1 MSKPRLS
8 LKGRLIAITL
18 LAMSALLVL
27 FTFVL
32 VDTRADWMHAKQEK
46 LRHLVESAHGVA
58 AFFEGVEREGRLSRA
73 DAQAAAMTAI
83 RAMRY
88 DKVEYFWIN
97 DLGKPVPKM
106 VMHPT
111 VPALNG
117 KVLDAERFNK
127 AVSAQEGTDGKKVS
141 LDRKNLFIAFNDVV
155 EKAGHGYVEYL
166 WPKPKASGGVT
177 DELFPKL
184 SYVKKYEPW
193 GWVIGSGVYIDDV
206 DAAFK
211 AHAINFLIWSL
222 VIGGVII
229 VPLVLLH
236 RNLSQL
242 LGGEPQEAVDAARR
256 IAAGDLGVHIASDG
270 NGDSLMAA
278 MGHMQD
284 SLRTMISEVTS
295 QAAQLSGNAELMMYA
310 AETISSRSQSQS
322 EAAQDI
328 AAAIE
333 EMSASIDQIAHNAGD
348 AHGIAAGAGSLA
360 DEGGTVIQEA
370 SGEIH
375 RLSAAV
381 QASSAQIQELERHA
395 NDITSIVN
403 TIKEIADQTNLLAL
417 NAAIEAARAGE
428 QGRGFAVVADEVRK
442 LSERTSASTSEI
454 ASMIARIQT
463 GTHEAVAS
471 MTEGEA
477 QATQGVALAGRA
489 GDAIG
494 QIRDSAQQVT
504 SVVTAITDAIRQQ
517 SAASGEIATRVERI
531 AQMTEE
537 GAEEATRTLDAAREL
552 QEMSQVLHSSVSR
565 FSLG

>member
-1 MSKPRLS
+1 MEKPRLS
-8 LKGRLIAITL
+8 LKGRLVAMTL
-18 LAMSALLVL
+18 LVMSALLVL
-27 FTFVL
+27 FAVVL
-32 VDTRADWMHAKQEK
+32 FGNRSELMHAKQEK
-46 LRHLVESAHGVA
+46 IRNLVESAHGVV
-58 AFFEGVEREGRLSRA
+58 AFFEGVERAGRLSRA

-88 DKVEYFWIN
+88 EGTEYFWIN

-111 VPALNG
+111 VPALDG

-127 AVSAQEGTDGKKVS
+127 AISAQEGTDGKKVS

-155 EKAGHGYVEYL
+155 DKAGHGYVEYL
-166 WPKPKASGGVT
+166 WPKPKAGGGVT

-184 SYVKKYEPW
+184 SYVKKFEAW

-206 DAAFK
+206 DRAFK
-211 AHAINFLIWSL
+211 AGAISFMIWGIVL
-222 VIGGVII
+222 GAII
-229 VPLVLLH
+229 VVPMLLLH
-236 RNLSQL
+236 RYLSRL
-242 LGGEPQEAVDAARR
+242 LGGEPQLAVEAARR
-256 IAAGDLGVHIASDG
+256 IADGQLGGEIVAASGDDT
-270 NGDSLMAA
+270 SLMAA
-278 MGHMQD
+278 MRHMQD
-284 SLRTMISEVTS
+284 SLRSMISEVTS
-295 QAAQLSGNAELMMYA
+295 QAAQLSGNAEMMMYA

-328 AAAIE
+328 AAAVE
-333 EMSASIDQIAHNAGD
+333 EMSASIDQIAQNAGD

-360 DEGGTVIQEA
+360 DEGGAVIQEA

-375 RLSAAV
+375 RLSTAV
-381 QASSAQIQELERHA
+381 QSSSAQIQELERHA

-454 ASMIARIQT
+454 ASMIARIQS
-463 GTHEAVAS
+463 GTHEAVNS

-477 QATQGVALAGRA
+477 QATQGVALASRA
-489 GDAIG
+489 GEAIG
-494 QIRDSAQQVT
+494 EIRDSAQRVT
-504 SVVTAITDAIRQQ
+504 GVVTAISEAIRQQ
-517 SAASGEIATRVERI
+517 SAASAEISSRVERI

-552 QEMSQVLHSSVSR
+552 QDMSQVLHSSVSR
-565 FSLG
+565 FSL